1 MHGVPEWFMF
11 TLDLLSHPAFG
22 VALAV
27 AGFSLVAWVVLAITR
42 KLRAK
47 K

>member
-11 TLDLLSHPAFG
+11 ALDVLSHPAFW

-27 AGFSLVAWVVLAITR
+27 AGFSLVAWVVLAIAR
-42 KLRAK
+42 KLRADK
-47 K
+47 